1 MTLRKYL
8 MAFALLALGG
18 CQTIDT
24 IVGKDKPMEQPIEV
38 AIESISQQLI
48 TNPVFSIVDKRIVS
62 STFVWSDT
70 LTSVSKDS
78 EKMELG
84 VILQESIITSLIQ
97 AGADVREI
105 KSANAIQLNP
115 TGEFI
120 LSRDIDKVADNTH
133 ADYVLTG
140 IMTPTEY
147 GTIVNAKLINLHNKR
162 VVAAA
167 RQIIAIVK
175 DTQMTEN
182 SSKFKNGM
190 LYRSHQ
196 AQGNHD
202 E

>member
-78 EKMELG
+78 EQMELG
-84 VILQESIITSLIQ
+84 TILQESIITSLIQ

-105 KSANAIQLNP
+105 KSANAIQLDP

>member
-182 SSKFKNGM
+182 SSKLKNGM

>member
-24 IVGKDKPMEQPIEV
+24 IVGKDQPMEQPIEV

-78 EKMELG
+78 EQMELG
-84 VILQESIITSLIQ
+84 TILQESIITSLIQ

-175 DTQMTEN
+175 DSQMTEN